1 MKKLTE
7 NNFPITKMKVKFI
20 TKDNFTHYGRYDFNS
35 LMQRRWIDNDGN
47 EYTSDLVDSWELIN
61 DNEG

>member
-1 MKKLTE
+1 
-7 NNFPITKMKVKFI
+7 MKVKFI